1 MPSFDHH
8 GAQIYYEEFGQGFP
22 ILTFAPA
29 GLQSVIDVW
38 SQPSAPINPTT
49 EFAGSFRVI
58 AMDQRNA
65 GGQSRAPITAQDGW
79 HTYAADHIALLDHL
93 RIDRCHLYGQC
104 IGGSFI
110 MSLLKAQPQR
120 IASAVLAQPIGRVGE
135 MKPGRAARF
144 DAWAKTLGDHSE
156 VNEQVLDAIYQNLYG
171 PGFVYSVDRA
181 FVSSCRTPC
190 LVLAGN
196 DEAHP
201 FPISEEVAKLLP
213 TPSSWPSGRRAQ
225 RSLRRSLASR
235 SSWRSTRRR
244 GGKIH
249 PRGRRQSGPRPSQYW
264 ARTSRIRT
272 ASASSSERC
281 GLISTSSAPAA
292 SAALTSATVALRE

>member
-1 MPSFDHH
+1 MPTFQNRD
-8 GAQIYYEEFGQGFP
+8 ATIYYEEFGQGFP

-29 GLQSVIDVW
+29 GLQSIIDVW
-38 SQPSAPINPTT
+38 NGPSAPINPTT
-49 EFAGSFRVI
+49 EFADRFRVI

-79 HTYAADHIALLDHL
+79 HTYASDHIALLDHL

-110 MSLLKAQPQR
+110 LTLLKAQPQR
-120 IASAVLAQPIGRVGE
+120 IASAVLAQPIGRVGP

-144 DAWAKTLGDHSE
+144 DAWAKTVSDHPE
-156 VNEQVLDAIYQNLYG
+156 ATEQVLDAFYQNLYG

-181 FVSSCRTPC
+181 FVSSVRTPC

-213 TPSSWPSGRRAQ
+213 NAEFIQEWKTGEALAAAKPRIKEFLAKHTP
-225 RSLRRSLASR
+225 
-235 SSWRSTRRR
+235 RR
-244 GGKIH
+244 G
-249 PRGRRQSGPRPSQYW
+249 
-264 ARTSRIRT
+264 
-272 ASASSSERC
+272 
-281 GLISTSSAPAA
+281 
-292 SAALTSATVALRE
+292 

>member
-1 MPSFDHH
+1 MPTFEHH
-8 GAQIYYEEFGQGFP
+8 GASIYYEEFGQGFP

-29 GLQSVIDVW
+29 GLQSIIDVW
-38 SQPSAPINPTT
+38 NGPSAPVNPIT
-49 EFAGSFRVI
+49 EFAPNFRVI

-79 HTYAADHIALLDHL
+79 HSFAADHIALLDHL
-93 RIDRCHLYGQC
+93 RIDRCQLYGQC

-120 IASAVLAQPIGRVGE
+120 IAGAVLAQPIGRVGA

-144 DAWAKTLGDHSE
+144 DAWAKTLGDHPE
-156 VNEQVLDAIYQNLYG
+156 ATEPVLDAFYQNLYA

-181 FVSSCRTPC
+181 FVSSCRTSC

-201 FPISEEVAKLLP
+201 LPISEEVAKLLP
-213 TPSSWPSGRRAQ
+213 NCKLIPEWKT
-225 RSLRRSLASR
+225 
-235 SSWRSTRRR
+235 
-244 GGKIH
+244 
-249 PRGRRQSGPRPSQYW
+249 GPALVS
-264 ARTSRIRT
+264 AT
-272 ASASSSERC
+272 ASIKQFLAEH
-281 GLISTSSAPAA
+281 
-292 SAALTSATVALRE
+292 

>member
-1 MPSFDHH
+1 MPSFEHD
-8 GAQIYYEEFGQGFP
+8 GASIYYEEFGQGFP

-38 SQPSAPINPTT
+38 SHPSAPVDPTT
-49 EFAGSFRVI
+49 EFAATFRVI

-65 GGQSRAPITAQDGW
+65 GGKSRAPITARDGW

-120 IASAVLAQPIGRVGE
+120 IGCAVLAQPIGRVGA
-135 MKPGRAARF
+135 MPATRSARF
-144 DAWAKTLGDHSE
+144 EGWVETLKDHPE
-156 VNEQVLDAIYQNLYG
+156 ATPQVLEAFYRNLYA
-171 PGFVYSVDRA
+171 PGFVYSADRA

-201 FPISEEVAKLLP
+201 FPISEEVATLLP
-213 TPSSWPSGRRAQ
+213 NAEFIREWKDGAA
-225 RSLRRSLASR
+225 LASAT
-235 SSWRSTRRR
+235 TRI
-244 GGKIH
+244 K
-249 PRGRRQSGPRPSQYW
+249 QFL
-264 ARTSRIRT
+264 
-272 ASASSSERC
+272 SAH
-281 GLISTSSAPAA
+281 TPVSA
-292 SAALTSATVALRE
+292 